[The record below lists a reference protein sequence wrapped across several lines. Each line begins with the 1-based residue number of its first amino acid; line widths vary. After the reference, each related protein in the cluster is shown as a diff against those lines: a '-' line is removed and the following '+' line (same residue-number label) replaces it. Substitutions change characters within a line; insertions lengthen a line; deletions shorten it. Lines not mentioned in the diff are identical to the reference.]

1 MYCTSIKLNYF
12 TLHNICFV
20 LIHLTYVPLSIFFWI
35 AVWER
40 RVVFVIHVKKISRH
54 ICGKKELISLYN
66 GNLIFSM
73 IIVFCWWQGVVYI
86 WGFLTHLCHW
96 LYVSVM
102 QYKRYELYIG
112 FLIIYV
118 SKVSNYLQITSAIM
132 NRRWSMC
139 EVPWASRC
147 LTCCP
152 HRPNRKYW

>member
-1 MYCTSIKLNYF
+1 MYCTSIKLFYVTQHLF
-12 TLHNICFV
+12 CIDTPYICTTV
-20 LIHLTYVPLSIFFWI
+20 YIFLYCSLRETGCI
-35 AVWER
+35 CNTCK
-40 RVVFVIHVKKISRH
+40 KKISRH

-102 QYKRYELYIG
+102 QYKRYELYMG

-152 HRPNRKYW
+152 HRPNRKFW